1 MHYYEII
8 KSLREDNDLNQ
19 TQVANIIHVAQTTYS
34 DYKKAKFACRLNVL
48 SNLPGITTLI

>member
-34 DYKKAKFACRLNVL
+34 DYEKGKVRMPIECLM
-48 SNLPGITTLI
+48 PGITTLI

>member
-19 TQVANIIHVAQTTYS
+19 TQVANIIHVA
-34 DYKKAKFACRLNVL
+34 AKFACRLNVL

>member
-19 TQVANIIHVAQTTYS
+19 TQVANIIHVLTT
-34 DYKKAKFACRLNVL
+34 KKAKFACRLNVL